1 MKETLG
7 KEFYES
13 ADKAITVS
21 RPETSNF
28 ERATIDAASDIIE
41 NGYIS
46 YFNTGVRFGFF
57 DPKEEDEILQNI
69 ISNLEEIHLEDI
81 FNDEKR
87 EKIKEF
93 IKEYKDGKLK

>member
-1 MKETLG
+1 M
-7 KEFYES
+7 F
-13 ADKAITVS
+13 
-21 RPETSNF
+21 NQ

>member
-1 MKETLG
+1 MENNIG
-7 KEFYES
+7 MF
-13 ADKAITVS
+13 
-21 RPETSNF
+21 NQ
-28 ERATIDAASDIIE
+28 ERATVNAVNDIIE
-41 NGYIS
+41 NGYTF

-57 DPKEEDEILQNI
+57 DPEEEDEILENI

-93 IKEYKDGKLK
+93 IKEHKNGK